1 VRCRVKKNADAPP
14 ALAGDALPAG
24 ALGLYEKLRAAML
37 VGQPCAGVAAIA
49 FHGLWRGLQVLKL
62 ASTSVPTVV
71 APPLSPIPA
80 APHDRQL
87 VRLLAN
93 MVLATQSQDCHA
105 Y

>member
-1 VRCRVKKNADAPP
+1 V
-14 ALAGDALPAG
+14 LE
-24 ALGLYEKLRAAML
+24 LYESLRVGML
-37 VGQPCAGVAAIA
+37 VAQPCAGAAAIA
-49 FHGLWRGLQVLKL
+49 FHGLWRGLQVLSF
-62 ASTSVPTVV
+62 ASASAPTVTA
-71 APPLSPIPA
+71 APSSPTPT